1 LLKQKLLSAFSAVK
15 NPDFDQY
22 VPNERNPSML
32 RLRDLILLVVI
43 YSSMLGGI
51 LVPKAGEVFQPFP
64 LYCMMSFLFLS
75 FLSISITQIS
85 DALRKSALLIA
96 GFLLLRM
103 LLIPVGMALLFRLI
117 WPAYSLS
124 ALLLTGI
131 STGVVAPFISTLL
144 RANTPLV
151 LVVVVLSSL
160 LVPFT
165 LPPLVDLLFSQT
177 MDISVISMMRLLFM
191 VVFVPVVLAEIL
203 KRISRPL
210 VEILIR
216 KQYYLSLVLFMI
228 TNLGIFSRYSDF
240 FFQEPATILMATAAA
255 FILGGMYF
263 LTGLLL
269 ACRRPVEDQVA
280 TVICLG
286 IMNNVL
292 VIVFSSEFF
301 TPLEPTV
308 AAMYMIPFFG
318 LILPLRAYKEWK
330 KRKENAL
337 ITEARKD

>member
-1 LLKQKLLSAFSAVK
+1 
-15 NPDFDQY
+15 
-22 VPNERNPSML
+22 ML

-51 LVPKAGEVFQPFP
+51 LVPKAGEALQSFP

-85 DALRKSALLIA
+85 DTLRRFALLI
-96 GFLLLRM
+96 GVF
-103 LLIPVGMALLFRLI
+103 LLFRMILI
-117 WPAYSLS
+117 PLAMAFLFQLFWPAYSLS

-131 STGVVAPFISTLL
+131 STGVVAPFISTLIQ
-144 RANTPLV
+144 ANTPLV

-177 MDISVISMMRLLFM
+177 MDISLISMMRLLFM
-191 VVFVPVVLAEIL
+191 VVFVPVVLAEIF
-203 KRISRPL
+203 KRVSRPL
-210 VEILIR
+210 VEGLIR
-216 KQYYLSLVLFMI
+216 KQYYISLVLFTI

-240 FFQEPATILMATAAA
+240 FFQEPATIVMATAVA
-255 FILGGMYF
+255 FILGGLYLF
-263 LTGLLL
+263 TGLLL
-269 ACRRPVEDQVA
+269 AWGRAVQDQLA

-286 IMNNVL
+286 VMNNVL

-318 LILPLRAYKEWK
+318 LILPLRAYRGWK
-330 KRKENAL
+330 GKAKNDGMV
-337 ITEARKD
+337 K

>member
-1 LLKQKLLSAFSAVK
+1 
-15 NPDFDQY
+15 
-22 VPNERNPSML
+22 ML

-43 YSSMLGGI
+43 YSSLLGGI
-51 LVPKAGEVFQPFP
+51 FFPQLGEVFQPFP
-64 LYCMMSFLFLS
+64 LYCMMSLLFLS
-75 FLSISITQIS
+75 FLSIRITQIS
-85 DALRKSALLIA
+85 ATLRTSALLI
-96 GFLLLRM
+96 GSFLVLRM
-103 LLIPVGMALLFRLI
+103 ILIPLAMALLFRLV
-117 WPAYSLS
+117 WPEYSLS

-144 RANTPLV
+144 QANTALV
-151 LVVVVLSSL
+151 LVVVVVSSL

-177 MDISVISMMRLLFM
+177 MDISLPSMMRLLLM
-191 VVFVPVVLAEIL
+191 VIFVPVVVAEIL
-203 KRISRPL
+203 KQLSRPL
-210 VEILIR
+210 VEGLIR
-216 KQYYLSLVLFMI
+216 KQYSISLALFTI

-240 FFQEPATILMATAAA
+240 FFQEPVTILTATAVA
-255 FILGGMYF
+255 FILGGLY
-263 LTGLLL
+263 LLVGLAL
-269 ACRRPVEDQVA
+269 ALGRPVKDQIA

-286 IMNNVL
+286 VMNNVL

-330 KRKENAL
+330 TRK
-337 ITEARKD
+337 

>member
-1 LLKQKLLSAFSAVK
+1 
-15 NPDFDQY
+15 
-22 VPNERNPSML
+22 ML
-32 RLRDLILLVVI
+32 RFRDLILLVVI

-51 LVPKAGEVFQPFP
+51 LVPKAGEAFQALP
-64 LYCMMSFLFLS
+64 LYCMMSLLLLS
-75 FLSISITQIS
+75 FLSISITQILQT
-85 DALRKSALLIA
+85 LRKSALLIA

-103 LLIPVGMALLFRLI
+103 ILIPLGVALLFRFI

-144 RANTPLV
+144 QANTSLV

-177 MDISVISMMRLLFM
+177 MDLSLLGMMRTLFM
-191 VVFVPVVLAEIL
+191 VIFVPVMVAEIL
-203 KRISRPL
+203 KRISRSL
-210 VEILIR
+210 VQGLIR
-216 KQYYLSLVLFMI
+216 KQYYFSLVLFTV
-228 TNLGIFSRYSDF
+228 TNLGIFSRYSEF
-240 FFQEPATILMATAAA
+240 FYQEPMTILTAAA
-255 FILGGMYF
+255 VACILGGLY
-263 LTGLLL
+263 LLAGLLL
-269 ACRRPVEDQVA
+269 ACGRPVEDQVA
-280 TVICLG
+280 AVICLG
-286 IMNNVL
+286 VMNNVL

-330 KRKENAL
+330 RRK
-337 ITEARKD
+337 

>member
-1 LLKQKLLSAFSAVK
+1 
-15 NPDFDQY
+15 
-22 VPNERNPSML
+22 ML
-32 RLRDLILLVVI
+32 RFRDLILLVVI

-51 LVPKAGEVFQPFP
+51 LVPKAGEAFQALP
-64 LYCMMSFLFLS
+64 LYCMMSLLLLS
-75 FLSISITQIS
+75 FLSISITQILQT
-85 DALRKSALLIA
+85 LRKSALLIA

-103 LLIPVGMALLFRLI
+103 ILIPLSVALLFRFI

-144 RANTPLV
+144 QANTSLV

-177 MDISVISMMRLLFM
+177 MDLSLLGMMRTLFM
-191 VVFVPVVLAEIL
+191 VIFVPVVVAEIL
-203 KRISRPL
+203 KRISSSL
-210 VEILIR
+210 VQGLIR
-216 KQYYLSLVLFMI
+216 KQYYFSLVLFTV
-228 TNLGIFSRYSDF
+228 TNLGIFSRYSEF
-240 FFQEPATILMATAAA
+240 FYQEPMTILTAAA
-255 FILGGMYF
+255 VACILGGLY
-263 LTGLLL
+263 LLAGLLL
-269 ACRRPVEDQVA
+269 ACGRPVEDQVA
-280 TVICLG
+280 AVICLG
-286 IMNNVL
+286 VMNNVL

-330 KRKENAL
+330 RRK
-337 ITEARKD
+337 

>member
-1 LLKQKLLSAFSAVK
+1 
-15 NPDFDQY
+15 
-22 VPNERNPSML
+22 ML

-43 YSSMLGGI
+43 YSSLLGGI
-51 LVPKAGEVFQPFP
+51 FFPKLGEVFQPFP
-64 LYCMMSFLFLS
+64 LYCMMSLLFLS
-75 FLSISITQIS
+75 FLSIRITQIS
-85 DALRKSALLIA
+85 ATLRTSALLI
-96 GFLLLRM
+96 GSFLVLRM
-103 LLIPVGMALLFRLI
+103 ILIPLAMALLFRLV
-117 WPAYSLS
+117 WPEYSLS

-144 RANTPLV
+144 QANTALV
-151 LVVVVLSSL
+151 LVVVVVSSL

-177 MDISVISMMRLLFM
+177 MDISLPSMMRLLLM
-191 VVFVPVVLAEIL
+191 VIFVPVVVAEIL
-203 KRISRPL
+203 KQLSRPL
-210 VEILIR
+210 VEGLIR
-216 KQYYLSLVLFMI
+216 KQYSISLALFTI

-240 FFQEPATILMATAAA
+240 FFQEPVTILTATAVA
-255 FILGGMYF
+255 FILGGLY
-263 LTGLLL
+263 LLVGLAL
-269 ACRRPVEDQVA
+269 ALGRPVKDQIA

-286 IMNNVL
+286 VMNNVL

-330 KRKENAL
+330 RRK
-337 ITEARKD
+337 

>member
-1 LLKQKLLSAFSAVK
+1 
-15 NPDFDQY
+15 
-22 VPNERNPSML
+22 ML

-43 YSSMLGGI
+43 YSSLLGGI
-51 LVPKAGEVFQPFP
+51 LFPKLGEVFQPFP

-75 FLSISITQIS
+75 FLSIRITQIS
-85 DALRKSALLIA
+85 DTLRKSALLIS
-96 GFLLLRM
+96 GFLVLRM
-103 LLIPVGMALLFRLI
+103 ILIPVVVALFFRLV
-117 WPAYSLS
+117 WPEYSLS

-165 LPPLVDLLFSQT
+165 LPPLVDLLFSKT
-177 MDISVISMMRLLFM
+177 MDISLFSMMRLLFM
-191 VVFVPVVLAEIL
+191 VIFVPVVVAEIL
-203 KRISRPL
+203 KKVSRPL
-210 VEILIR
+210 VEGLIR
-216 KQYYLSLVLFMI
+216 KQYYISLALFTV
-228 TNLGIFSRYSDF
+228 TNLGIFSRYSEF
-240 FFQEPATILMATAAA
+240 FFQEPVTLLTATAVA
-255 FILGGMYF
+255 FILGGLY
-263 LTGLLL
+263 LLVGLLL
-269 ACRRPVEDQVA
+269 AYGRPVEDQVA

-286 IMNNVL
+286 AMNNVL

-318 LILPLRAYKEWK
+318 LILPLRAYKGWRRE
-330 KRKENAL
+330 E
-337 ITEARKD
+337 

>member
-1 LLKQKLLSAFSAVK
+1 
-15 NPDFDQY
+15 
-22 VPNERNPSML
+22 ML

-51 LVPKAGEVFQPFP
+51 LVPKAGEAFQALP
-64 LYCMMSFLFLS
+64 LYCMMSLLLLS
-75 FLSISITQIS
+75 FLSISITQIFHT
-85 DALRKSALLIA
+85 LRKSALLI
-96 GFLLLRM
+96 GLFLFLRM
-103 LLIPVGMALLFRLI
+103 ILIPVAIALFFRLV

-144 RANTPLV
+144 QANTPLV

-165 LPPLVDLLFSQT
+165 LPPLVDLLFSQS
-177 MDISVISMMRLLFM
+177 MDISLLSMMRLLLM
-191 VVFVPVVLAEIL
+191 VIFVPVVAAEIL
-203 KRISRPL
+203 KKVSRPL
-210 VEILIR
+210 VEALMG
-216 KQYYLSLVLFMI
+216 KQYYISLVLFTV
-228 TNLGIFSRYSDF
+228 TNLGIFSRYSEF
-240 FFQEPATILMATAAA
+240 FYQEPMTIVMATAAA
-255 FILGGMYF
+255 FILGGLY
-263 LTGLLL
+263 LVVGLVLGYG
-269 ACRRPVEDQVA
+269 RPVEDQVA
-280 TVICLG
+280 AVICLG

-318 LILPLRAYKEWK
+318 LILPLRAYREWK
-330 KRKENAL
+330 GE
-337 ITEARKD
+337 E